1 MFSAV
6 LLIMVWIMPIKAY
19 AMQIFVKT
27 LTGKHITLEVEPTDR
42 IEDVKA
48 KIQDKENIP
57 PDQQR
62 LIFAGKTLEDGNT
75 LQDYSVQKDSTLHLV
90 LNVTPTTISRVEV
103 EIETPVGNQPFN
115 TAVVCNTPGVANVTM
130 KWTDTNG
137 NEVTGNANFAPWT
150 YVAHFVF
157 TPEEGYAFTNNTELV
172 INSGNVAVEPG
183 VATVNN
189 DGTFSNQ
196 SYDVISTKA
205 KITGAQEPEI
215 PENNIFANSYTA
227 ENVLNSTE
235 LGTDTTVNWEDG
247 AMESM
252 DVEWSLTGVYDAT
265 PGATNTFVWT
275 VKAGE
280 YEQEAL
286 ANGAVM
292 SGTVEIRNK
301 ESVIEYTATDYAGVY
316 DSQPHGI
323 EVTVTDPADATV
335 TYSTDG
341 TTFSANNPEYVNVG
355 TYTVYYKI
363 EKANYITEEGS
374 ETIVIEK
381 KDVTVIADDQT
392 ILKGESIYAEGYV
405 VNGLASADIANSVV
419 LVPSTSEVTGNGTVD
434 ITTFIVINGSGADVT
449 SNYNVTL
456 VPGKLV
462 IKEVESSEPTPDTS
476 EPSDNNDEQTGGG
489 AGEAIPAPPSDDA
502 SKDEKPSAGGS
513 KEEKPSSNQ
522 PKDDK
527 HSESDREEKI
537 VDSKPLSPDTG
548 EIAIGGLSL
557 LFFGVAIAV
566 VESLKKKTK

>member
-1 MFSAV
+1 M
-6 LLIMVWIMPIKAY
+6 
-19 AMQIFVKT
+19 
-27 LTGKHITLEVEPTDR
+27 
-42 IEDVKA
+42 
-48 KIQDKENIP
+48 
-57 PDQQR
+57 
-62 LIFAGKTLEDGNT
+62 
-75 LQDYSVQKDSTLHLV
+75 
-90 LNVTPTTISRVEV
+90 
-103 EIETPVGNQPFN
+103 
-115 TAVVCNTPGVANVTM
+115 
-130 KWTDTNG
+130 
-137 NEVTGNANFAPWT
+137 
-150 YVAHFVF
+150 
-157 TPEEGYAFTNNTELV
+157 
-172 INSGNVAVEPG
+172 AVEPG

-196 SYDVISTKA
+196 SYDIISTKA

-235 LGTDTTVNWEDG
+235 LGTDTAVNWEDG
-247 AMESM
+247 TTESM
-252 DVEWSLTGVYDAT
+252 DVEWSLAGVYDAT

-374 ETIVIEK
+374 ETVVIEK